1 MTYKPDDYPSLSPY
15 ITTSDAD
22 SLISF
27 MQATFGAAVLRRFER
42 EDGSVQHAELR
53 IQDSV
58 VMLGQ
63 AVEGWPPVPT
73 HLHVYVPDVDATYA
87 QALANGA
94 ESVQEPARRGD
105 PDRRSGVKDPVGNT
119 WWISTQLG

>member
-1 MTYKPDDYPSLSPY
+1 MTYKPDGYPSVSAYL
-15 ITTSDAD
+15 TASDAQALVD
-22 SLISF
+22 FIV
-27 MQATFGAAVLRRFER
+27 ATFGAAQVRRFER
-42 EDGSVQHAELR
+42 EDGSIQHAELR
-53 IQDSV
+53 IDDSV

-87 QALANGA
+87 KALANGA
-94 ESVQEPARRGD
+94 ESVQAPVQRAD

-119 WWISTQLG
+119 WWISTQVG